1 MKYDFTSVIDRVGKD
16 STAVESV
23 GIKRWGNEP
32 DAPKEGFDFIPMWVA
47 DMNFATAPA
56 VTDAIKARLEHP
68 LFGYY
73 MTTPK
78 FYQSVVD
85 WQTKRHGY
93 KDLKPEYIA
102 YQNGVHGCVTTAMN
116 VLTQPGDCVL
126 IHRPT
131 YVGFAMD
138 IEYQG
143 RTPIY
148 TDLVKDENGV
158 YRMDYEDMDAKLKA
172 YNIHVCVFCTPHNP
186 AGRVWEQWELEKAM
200 EVFERNQCY
209 VISDEI
215 WADITYTGHPHIP
228 SVTVNDWAKGHV
240 ISIYALSKTF
250 NLAAMCGSYY
260 VIYDKYLR
268 DRISKYA
275 MLTSYNE
282 MNVLT
287 MHAFYGAYSQEG
299 GEWVNELNTVL
310 EENCRYVCDFLNS
323 IDGVECP
330 MPEGTYMLFPDLTGF
345 CKRTGKTQAEILKAG
360 WDVGVGWQN
369 GIPFGGSCH
378 IRLNVALPFSR
389 VKEACDRLAKYVFV
403 D

>member
-1 MKYDFTSVIDRVGKD
+1 MKYDFTSIIDRVGKD

-47 DMNFATAPA
+47 DMNFATCPA
-56 VTDAIKARLEHP
+56 ITDSIRKRLEHP

-78 FYQSVVD
+78 FYQGIID
-85 WQTKRHGY
+85 WQTSRHGY
-93 KDLKPEYIA
+93 QDLKPEYIS
-102 YQNGVHGCVTTAMN
+102 YQNGVHGCITSAMN

-148 TDLVKDENGV
+148 SDLVKDENGV

-172 YNIHVCVFCTPHNP
+172 YNIHVCVFCSPHNP

-215 WADITYTGHPHIP
+215 WADITYSGHPHTP
-228 SVTVNDWAKGHV
+228 STMVNEWARNHV

-282 MNVLT
+282 QNILT

-299 GEWVNELNTVL
+299 HAWVDELNSVL
-310 EENCRYVCDFLNS
+310 EANCRYVCDFLNS
-323 IDGVECP
+323 IDGIEVT
-330 MPEGTYMLFPDLTGF
+330 MPEGTYMLFPDLTGY
-345 CKRTGKTQAEILKAG
+345 CARTGKTQAEILKAG
-360 WDVGVGWQN
+360 WEVGVGWQN